1 MQDSRRGGVL
11 HPAARGGKG
20 MSLKLELD
28 GAAYDQLVKVIGDF
42 VDESIRR
49 LEDIEAKL
57 ERIIMEVEE
66 DE

>member
-1 MQDSRRGGVL
+1 
-11 HPAARGGKG
+11 